1 MPTSSVISPIFISG
15 DQQMVRIPLE
25 FSFEADKVEIT
36 RNADGDLVIHPLPV
50 TDPEAVMVAALQDF
64 AGGKGAEFAAAFQ
77 VEGEGAVPVTM
88 PPRVPVKGG
97 KAGKAG

>member
-50 TDPEAVMVAALQDF
+50 TDPE
-64 AGGKGAEFAAAFQ
+64 FAAAFQ